1 MLSKRGMFYMLL
13 AGALIGG
20 MWYSTRL
27 LPSLTKGVQ
36 TMRKGCGPKSPESF
50 EAFLPR
56 YQSDRM
62 FANAR
67 TTDPL
72 EKVLNGAEGPATT
85 MVPRTE
91 YRSQELLGDI
101 VKRHGSAVRREGG
114 NAEVEAGPVT
124 YRFRL
129 QGGCWELWQAES

>member
-1 MLSKRGMFYMLL
+1 MFYTLL
-13 AGALIGG
+13 LGALIGG

-27 LPSLTKGVQ
+27 LPSLAKGVQ
-36 TMRKGCGPKSPESF
+36 TMRKGCGPQAPESF
-50 EAFLPR
+50 DAFLPR

-72 EKVLNGAEGPATT
+72 EKVLNGDNGPVSS

-101 VKRHGSAVRREGG
+101 VKKHGMALRRADGKV
-114 NAEVEAGPVT
+114 EVDAGPVT

>member
-1 MLSKRGMFYMLL
+1 MLSKRAMFLMLL
-13 AGALIGG
+13 AGALVGG

-36 TMRKGCGPKSPESF
+36 TMRKGCGAKAPESF
-50 EAFLPR
+50 DAFLPR
-56 YQSDRM
+56 YQADRL

-67 TTDPL
+67 TADPL
-72 EKVLNGAEGPATT
+72 QKVLNGAEGPTTT
-85 MVPRTE
+85 MVPRTA
-91 YRSQELLGDI
+91 YRSQELLGEI
-101 VKRHGSAVRREGG
+101 VKKHGMSVRRDVGQ
-114 NAEVEAGPVT
+114 AEVEAGPVI

>member
-1 MLSKRGMFYMLL
+1 MFFMLL
-13 AGALIGG
+13 AGAMIGG

-36 TMRKGCGPKSPESF
+36 TVRKGCSPKAPESF
-50 EAFLPR
+50 DAFLPR
-56 YQSDRM
+56 FQSDRM

-72 EKVLNGAEGPATT
+72 EKVSDGPDGPATT

-91 YRSQELLGDI
+91 YRNQELLGDI
-101 VKRHGSAVRREGG
+101 ARKHGMAVRKEAG
-114 NAEVEAGPVT
+114 NVEVEAGPVT

>member
-1 MLSKRGMFYMLL
+1 MFYMLL
-13 AGALIGG
+13 AGAVLGG

-27 LPSLTKGVQ
+27 LPSLAKGVQ
-36 TMRKGCGPKSPESF
+36 TMRKGCAAKAPESF
-50 EAFLPR
+50 DAFLAR

-72 EKVLNGAEGPATT
+72 EKVLNGLDGPA
-85 MVPRTE
+85 MSKVPRTE
-91 YRSQELLGDI
+91 YRSQELLGDM
-101 VKRHGSAVRREGG
+101 VKKHGMAVRQEAG
-114 NAEVEAGPVT
+114 NMEVEAGPVT

>member
-1 MLSKRGMFYMLL
+1 MFLMLL
-13 AGALIGG
+13 AGAMIGG

-27 LPSLTKGVQ
+27 LPSLAKGVQ
-36 TMRKGCGPKSPESF
+36 TMRKGCGPKAPESF
-50 EAFLPR
+50 DAFLPR
-56 YQSDRM
+56 YQSDRL

-72 EKVLNGAEGPATT
+72 EKVLNGLDGPVTA

-91 YRSQELLGDI
+91 YRNQELLGDI
-101 VKRHGSAVRREGG
+101 VRKHGMAVRKQAG
-114 NAEVEAGPVT
+114 NVEVDAGPVT

>member
-1 MLSKRGMFYMLL
+1 MFLMLL
-13 AGALIGG
+13 AGAMVGG

-27 LPSLTKGVQ
+27 LPSLAKGVQ
-36 TMRKGCGPKSPESF
+36 TMRKGCGPNAPESF
-50 EAFLPR
+50 DAFLPR
-56 YQSDRM
+56 YQTDRL

-67 TTDPL
+67 TADPL
-72 EKVLNGAEGPATT
+72 EKVLNGDHGPATVK
-85 MVPRTE
+85 VPRTE

-101 VKRHGSAVRREGG
+101 VKKHGMALHRGDGKVEL
-114 NAEVEAGPVT
+114 EAGPFT

>member
-1 MLSKRGMFYMLL
+1 MFFMLL
-13 AGALIGG
+13 AGAMIGG

-27 LPSLTKGVQ
+27 LPSLAKGVQ
-36 TMRKGCGPKSPESF
+36 TVRKGCSLNAPESF
-50 EAFLPR
+50 DTFLPR

-72 EKVLNGAEGPATT
+72 ETVIGGPDGPATT
-85 MVPRTE
+85 MVPRTD
-91 YRSQELLGDI
+91 YRNQELLGDI
-101 VKRHGSAVRREGG
+101 VRKHGMAVRKEAGKV
-114 NAEVEAGPVT
+114 ELEAGPVT

-129 QGGCWELWQAES
+129 QAGCWELWQAES

>member
-20 MWYSTRL
+20 MWYSTRIM
-27 LPSLTKGVQ
+27 PSLAKGVQ
-36 TMRKGCGPKSPESF
+36 TMRKGCGPKAPESF
-50 EAFLPR
+50 DAFLPR

-72 EKVLNGAEGPATT
+72 EKVLNGDNGPVSS

-101 VKRHGSAVRREGG
+101 VKKQGMAVRRGDG
-114 NAEVEAGPVT
+114 TAEVEAGPVT